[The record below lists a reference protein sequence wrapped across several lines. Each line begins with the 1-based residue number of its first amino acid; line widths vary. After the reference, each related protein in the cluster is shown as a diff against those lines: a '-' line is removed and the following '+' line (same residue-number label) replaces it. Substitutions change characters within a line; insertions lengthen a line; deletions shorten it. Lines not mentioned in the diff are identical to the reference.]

1 MLFRLLKMLKKPK
14 PRRLKDRRKDDKGIE
29 QRAVSNGHELTERT
43 PGGWVQGKRFRKD
56 RRREIKFAID
66 KRKAIDRYVAGAKI
80 ATPIIAASTAA
91 GAYNRKKKKKKL
103 NAREKTFDQKLESI
117 HQEFK
122 GSKLKRVQ

>member
-29 QRAVSNGHELTERT
+29 QRGVSNGHELTERT

>member
-29 QRAVSNGHELTERT
+29 QRAVSNGHELIERT

-56 RRREIKFAID
+56 RRRASKFAID
-66 KRKAIDRYVAGAKI
+66 KRKAIDRGKTALKI
-80 ATPIIAASTAA
+80 AVPAVATSVAA
-91 GAYNRKKKKKKL
+91 GAYNRKKKKKK
-103 NAREKTFDQKLESI
+103 EKTFDQKLEAI

-122 GSKLKRVQ
+122 GVKLKRVQ